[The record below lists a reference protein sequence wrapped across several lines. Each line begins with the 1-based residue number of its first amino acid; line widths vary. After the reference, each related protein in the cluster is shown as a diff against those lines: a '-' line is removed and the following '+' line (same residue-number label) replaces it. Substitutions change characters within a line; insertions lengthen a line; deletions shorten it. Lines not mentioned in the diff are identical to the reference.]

1 MRVVAVY
8 VHLSPFPFCITA
20 VESVTRIVNMLLTA
34 QEIEERRVCC
44 VSPHVYPFLCSSFP
58 PADRSLFPSGI
69 ISFYTHK
76 KTLTFLALWISWL
89 TSLQFCLS
97 EHVFISPSVWKY
109 IFTG

>member
-69 ISFYTHK
+69 ISFYTQK
-76 KTLTFLALWISWL
+76 NFNISCTVDLLADFSPVL
-89 TSLQFCLS
+89 
-97 EHVFISPSVWKY
+97 FI
-109 IFTG
+109 

>member
-44 VSPHVYPFLCSSFP
+44 VSYVPPFLLQIDPFFLLE
-58 PADRSLFPSGI
+58 LFP
-69 ISFYTHK
+69 FTHTK
-76 KTLTFLALWISWL
+76 KL
-89 TSLQFCLS
+89 
-97 EHVFISPSVWKY
+97 
-109 IFTG
+109 